1 MGKRRKIIILMI
13 LIAVVL
19 FAILKNKGVEN
30 TKMIYYNHAFV
41 YVTAIY
47 IDTSGILDIEKQ
59 EDLDILK
66 DAVMHSEKE
75 MNLLETNFATAEG
88 EKIVNRYLGYIH
100 QAIDLKQKK
109 FEENEMWRND
119 GIYEVVDQFTSQYR
133 EFTKYMDEIGVE
145 IDAILLEELSQ
156 SP

>member
-1 MGKRRKIIILMI
+1 MGKRRKIIIVTI
-13 LIAVVL
+13 LVAVVL
-19 FAILKNKGVEN
+19 FVIFKNKSVEN
-30 TKMIYYNHAFV
+30 TKKIYYNHAFV

-47 IDTSGILDIEKQ
+47 IDTSEILNIEKQ

-75 MNLLETNFATAEG
+75 MNSLETNFVTTEG
-88 EKIVNRYLGYIH
+88 EKIVDRYLGYIH
-100 QAIDLKQKK
+100 QAIDLKQEK
-109 FEENEMWRND
+109 FDENEMWRND
-119 GIYEVVDQFTSQYR
+119 GIYEVIDQFTSQYR

-145 IDAILLEELSQ
+145 IDVTLLEELSQ